1 MLTFSDLG
9 ESQMSYLGVDLH
21 SNSFTVCYRN
31 SGGKE
36 RIATYEIRKLGQFLK
51 NLRKHDELAVEATGN
66 TAWFVEQISGRVS
79 RVVVVDP
86 HQFKVIRKSV
96 KKTDKHD
103 AKTLAFFLSK
113 DMLPEARMKSKE
125 NAQLHSLAG
134 TRDKLVKQRTAL
146 INKIHN
152 VLNSH
157 GMKYKKE
164 SLSSEKHL
172 TKVLSFDWDVIVH
185 VELEVLAEQIRSLTK
200 SIRKLDEQ
208 MSEHGKNLKG
218 HKNLASI
225 KGIGERSATVLLSVI
240 DDVNDFADEDKLA
253 AYFGMVPRVSDSNET
268 VRHGRITKNGSKI
281 GRTTLVQCTLVA
293 KRYSPY
299 LRQYYER
306 IKRHRG
312 SGKAIIATARKFL
325 GIIYQTLKNDWIF
338 EDFPNFVIANA

>member
-1 MLTFSDLG
+1 
-9 ESQMSYLGVDLH
+9 MSYLGVDLH
-21 SNSFTVCYRN
+21 SNSFTVCYR
-31 SGGKE
+31 SSQGKE
-36 RIATYEIRKLGQFLK
+36 RISVFDIGSIGQFRK
-51 NLRKHDELAVEATGN
+51 SLRKHDELAVEATGN
-66 TAWFVEQISGRVS
+66 TAWFVEQVRDRVS
-79 RVVVVDP
+79 RIVVVDP

-157 GMKYKKE
+157 GIKYKKE
-164 SLSSEKHL
+164 SLPAEKHL
-172 TKVLSFDWDVIVH
+172 RQVLSSDWDVIVR
-185 VELEVLAEQIRSLTK
+185 VELEVLIEQIRSLNS
-200 SIRKLDEQ
+200 SIKKLDNEISQ
-208 MSEHGKNLKG
+208 HGKTLKG

-253 AYFGMVPRVSDSNET
+253 AYFGIVPRVSDSNEV

-281 GRTTLVQCTLVA
+281 GRTTLVQCTLSA

-299 LRQYYER
+299 LRGYYER

-338 EDFPNFVIANA
+338 EDFPKFVIANT

>member
-1 MLTFSDLG
+1 
-9 ESQMSYLGVDLH
+9 MSYLGVDLH
-21 SNSFTVCYRN
+21 SNSFTVCCR
-31 SGGKE
+31 SSQGKE
-36 RIATYEIRKLGQFLK
+36 RIATYELGRLGKFSK
-51 NLRKHDELAVEATGN
+51 TLRKHDQLAVEATGN
-66 TAWFVEQISGRVS
+66 TAWFAEQIRDRIS

-103 AKTLAFFLSK
+103 ARTLAFFLSK

-157 GMKYKKE
+157 GIKYRKE
-164 SLSSEKHL
+164 SLSAQKHL
-172 TKVLSFDWDVIVH
+172 TKVLSFDWDVIVG
-185 VELEVLAEQIRSLTK
+185 VELEVLVEQIRSLTK
-200 SIRKLDEQ
+200 SIRKLDDE

-218 HKNLASI
+218 HKNLVSI

-253 AYFGMVPRVSDSNET
+253 AYFGVVPKVSDSNET

-293 KRYSPY
+293 KQYSPY

-338 EDFPNFVIANA
+338 EDFPNFVIANT

>member
-1 MLTFSDLG
+1 
-9 ESQMSYLGVDLH
+9 MSYLGVDLH
-21 SNSFTVCYRN
+21 SNSFTVCYR
-31 SGGKE
+31 SSQGKE
-36 RIATYEIRKLGQFLK
+36 RLATYDIRNIAMFRKT
-51 NLRKHDELAVEATGN
+51 LRKDDELAVEATGN
-66 TAWFVEQISGRVS
+66 TTWFVEQISERVS

-113 DMLPEARMKSKE
+113 DMLPEARIRSKK

-152 VLNSH
+152 VLNGH
-157 GMKYKKE
+157 GIKYKKE
-164 SLSSEKHL
+164 TLSTEKHL
-172 TKVLSFDWDVIVH
+172 QEVLSFNWDAIVR
-185 VELEVLAEQIRSLTK
+185 VELEVLAEQIRSLTG
-200 SIRKLDEQ
+200 SIKKLDDQ
-208 MSEHGKNLKG
+208 MTEHGKELKG
-218 HKNLASI
+218 FDNLVSI

-240 DDVNDFADEDKLA
+240 DDVNDFADADKLA
-253 AYFGMVPRVSDSNET
+253 AYFGMVPRVSDSNEMI
-268 VRHGRITKNGSKI
+268 RHGRITKNGSKL

-299 LRQYYER
+299 LRRHYER

-325 GIIYQTLKNDWIF
+325 GIIYQTLKNNWIF
-338 EDFPNFVIANA
+338 EDFPSFVIANT

>member
-1 MLTFSDLG
+1 
-9 ESQMSYLGVDLH
+9 MSYLGVDLH
-21 SNSFTVCYRN
+21 SNSFTVCYR
-31 SGGKE
+31 SSQGKE
-36 RIATYEIRKLGQFLK
+36 RIATYELGRLGQFSK
-51 NLRKHDELAVEATGN
+51 TLRKHDRLAVEATGN
-66 TAWFVEQISGRVS
+66 TAWFAEQIRDRIS

-103 AKTLAFFLSK
+103 ARTLAFFLSK

-157 GMKYKKE
+157 GIKYRKE
-164 SLSSEKHL
+164 SLSAQKHL
-172 TKVLSFDWDVIVH
+172 TKVLSFDWDVIVG
-185 VELEVLAEQIRSLTK
+185 VELEVLVEQIRSLTK
-200 SIRKLDEQ
+200 SIRKLDDE

-218 HKNLASI
+218 HKNLVSI

-253 AYFGMVPRVSDSNET
+253 AYFGVVPRVSDSNET

-293 KRYSPY
+293 KQYSPY

-338 EDFPNFVIANA
+338 EDFPNFVIANT

>member
-1 MLTFSDLG
+1 
-9 ESQMSYLGVDLH
+9 MSYLGVDLH
-21 SNSFTVCYRN
+21 TNSFTVCYRTAQ
-31 SGGKE
+31 GKQ
-36 RIATYEIRKLGQFLK
+36 RIRTFDIRRIDSFRKT
-51 NLRKHDELAVEATGN
+51 LRMTDRIAVEATGN
-66 TAWFVEQISGRVS
+66 TAWFVEQVEDRVKK
-79 RVVVVDP
+79 VIVVDP
-86 HQFKVIRKSV
+86 HQFEVIRKSV

-103 AKTLAFFLSK
+103 AGTLAYFLSK

-125 NAQLHSLAG
+125 NAQLYSLAG

-157 GMKYKKE
+157 GIKFNKE
-164 SLSSEKHL
+164 TLSGEKAL
-172 TKVLSFDWDVIVH
+172 KSIWSYNWDEIVR
-185 VELEVLAEQIRSLTK
+185 VELEVLVEQIRSLTG
-200 SIRKLDEQ
+200 SIKKLDEQ
-208 MSEHGKNLKG
+208 MSQHGKKLDG
-218 HKNLASI
+218 HKNLTSI

-240 DDVNDFADEDKLA
+240 GDVNDFADENKLA
-253 AYFGMVPRVSDSNET
+253 AYFGIVPRVSDSNGT
-268 VRHGRITKNGSKI
+268 IHHGRITKNGSKI

-325 GIIYQTLKNDWIF
+325 GIIYQTLKNNWIF
-338 EDFPNFVIANA
+338 EDFPNFVIANT